1 MRLIVPLALITTA
14 LAACGEPVE
23 DSMLELDTSSAEI
36 TAAGCTA
43 GTVTACAAPLTTL
56 VSRCT
61 LAANTTFQVTTT
73 QGTPATRAFECKLG
87 AGIEQH
93 CASTGNILKACTL
106 TATNRFVTRRV
117 GGSTSVAAVQC
128 MGNRPIRLYADGYL
142 NSCTILSD
150 ALNEQRPPVGT
161 AAGVPIACKAGTVLT
176 LSSTGYATTCT
187 PTTDQLNVRPP
198 PYATNA
204 YKTVSCSA
212 AGAMN
217 FYSSGAASGYLSS
230 CTLVANTN
238 IATAEAPYSL
248 PAAPCKAGA
257 AVSFGTNGRLKSCT
271 LRARWTTEVLADDMS
286 LIASRVCPVDGVAGF
301 VPELVSEAPNRYI
314 DRVRTIGTVSANTA
328 CKLADREA
336 CDAHVA
342 CDSGMCDLAS
352 GYPQCVARSEQNGRS
367 NGLTCLTNSNCLSG
381 SCSAGQGWGYSVCQG
396 TAGWGEACTINENC
410 AAGHCGLRYPGE
422 VGYQRCGNSN
432 NGACWSDTGTNYGP
446 AVTCMSNFCAYN
458 RCYDRTLPG
467 YTGWGYTTRN

>member
-1 MRLIVPLALITTA
+1 MRLIVPLALVTTA
-14 LAACGEPVE
+14 LVACGEPVE

-73 QGTPATRAFECKLG
+73 QGTPATRPFECKLG

-93 CASTGNILKACTL
+93 CATTGNILKACTL

-128 MGNRPIRLYADGYL
+128 VGNRPIRLYADGYL

-150 ALNEQRPPVGT
+150 ALNERRPPVGT

-187 PTTDQLNVRPP
+187 PTTDQLTVRPP

-204 YKTVSCSA
+204 YKTVNCSA

-217 FYSSGAASGYLSS
+217 FYGAGAASGYLSS

-238 IATAEAPYSL
+238 IVTADP
-248 PAAPCKAGA
+248 PFTRTTIPCKAGA
-257 AVSFGTNGRLKSCT
+257 AVSFGTNGRIKSCT
-271 LRARWTTEVLADDMS
+271 LAARWTTDVLLDDMS
-286 LIASRVCPVDGVAGF
+286 GIAQRVCPANGVAGLASDLWSTD
-301 VPELVSEAPNRYI
+301 PDLYAE
-314 DRVRTIGTVSANTA
+314 RVRTIGGVSANTV
-328 CKLADREA
+328 CKLADHAA
-336 CDAHVA
+336 CDAHAA
-342 CDSGMCDLAS
+342 CDSGLCELNS
-352 GYPQCVARSEQNGRS
+352 GSPSCVPAGFRNGRS
-367 NGLTCLTNSNCLSG
+367 NGSTCLTNSNCLSG
-381 SCSAGQGWGYSVCQG
+381 SCVDQGSGYSVCQG
-396 TAGWGEACTINENC
+396 TASWGEACTINENC
-410 AAGHCGLRYPGE
+410 AVGHCGLRYPDD
-422 VGYQRCGNSN
+422 VGYQRCGDSN
-432 NGACWSDTGTNYGP
+432 NGACWSDTGTYYGP
-446 AVTCMSNFCAYN
+446 AITCLSNFCAYN
-458 RCYDRTLPG
+458 RCYDRTLSG
-467 YTGWGYTTRN
+467 HTGWGYTTRN

>member
-1 MRLIVPLALITTA
+1 
-14 LAACGEPVE
+14 
-23 DSMLELDTSSAEI
+23 MLELDTTSAEI
-36 TAAGCTA
+36 TAAGC
-43 GTVTACAAPLTTL
+43 TVTACAAPLTTL

-61 LAANTTFQVTTT
+61 LAANTTFQVTTA
-73 QGTPATRAFECKLG
+73 QGTPATRPFECKLG

-93 CASTGNILKACTL
+93 CATAGNILKACTL

-176 LSSTGYATTCT
+176 LSTTGYATTCT
-187 PTTDQLNVRPP
+187 PTTDQLAVRPA

-204 YKTVSCSA
+204 YKTVNCSV

-217 FYSSGAASGYLSS
+217 FYGAGAASGYLSS

-271 LRARWTTEVLADDMS
+271 LRARWTTDVLSDDMS
-286 LIASRVCPVDGVAGF
+286 SAASRVCPVDGVAGF
-301 VPELVSEAPNRYI
+301 VPELVSEAPTRYI

-328 CKLADREA
+328 CKLADSEG
-336 CDAHVA
+336 CDAHAA
-342 CDSGMCDLAS
+342 CDSGMCDLSPSPLGGGYVSCVPRAEQS
-352 GYPQCVARSEQNGRS
+352 GRENQT
-367 NGLTCLTNSNCLSG
+367 TCLTSANCLSG
-381 SCSAGQGWGYSVCQG
+381 NCVNLGWGSICEGTESPGGSCTFDSQCSGQGYGQP
-396 TAGWGEACTINENC
+396 I
-410 AAGHCGLRYPGE
+410 HCGLRDATAR
-422 VGYQRCGNSN
+422 GYQRCGMSN
-432 NGACWSDTGTNYGP
+432 GTVCASDAGTNYG
-446 AVTCMSNFCAYN
+446 AAIACLSNYCHAG
-458 RCYDRTLPG
+458 RCYDPTR
-467 YTGWGYTTRN
+467 WGYTPVN